1 MSTRH
6 AASEPHG
13 PESPSLGLG
22 RRSRAFRGKTSAARV
37 VGRYCI
43 VVHASE
49 APMDDEWAQL
59 LEVQLGA
66 LSDGAIR
73 VLVATDGGA
82 PNASQRALLTSRAAG
97 LKMIVAVLTPSVI
110 ARAAAVAIRL
120 FQPDI
125 RILPRHEVEKALD
138 HLDVLERDRP
148 ALRSALQE
156 MRSELQGPR

>member
-1 MSTRH
+1 
-6 AASEPHG
+6 
-13 PESPSLGLG
+13 
-22 RRSRAFRGKTSAARV
+22 
-37 VGRYCI
+37 
-43 VVHASE
+43 
-49 APMDDEWAQL
+49 MDDEWGQL